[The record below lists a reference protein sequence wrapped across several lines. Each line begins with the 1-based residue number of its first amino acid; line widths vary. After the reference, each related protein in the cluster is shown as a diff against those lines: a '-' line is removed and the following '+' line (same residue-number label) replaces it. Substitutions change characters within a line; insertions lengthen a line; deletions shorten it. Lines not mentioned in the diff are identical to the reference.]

1 MTGPRAPSLA
11 ELPAVIPVFPLAG
24 ALLLPRG
31 RLPLNI
37 FEPRYLA
44 MIDDAMRHHRV
55 IGMVQPANQDQR
67 HPPLYPVG
75 CLGRLTSWS
84 ETGDGRLMITLT
96 GLIRFRI
103 ATELNTVTAYRQVE
117 ADFVPF
123 AGDLKESDDEEC
135 VDRKRLGASLKS
147 YLKLRQLEADWN
159 SIERA
164 PGEVLIN
171 SLAMICP
178 FDVAEK
184 QALLEAPHLAD
195 RAQLLTALIEMAA
208 ASSGNAE
215 GGATLQ

>member
-11 ELPAVIPVFPLAG
+11 ELPPVIPIFPLAG

-44 MIDDAMRHHRV
+44 MIDDALRTHRV
-55 IGMVQPANQDQR
+55 IGMVQPTGADQR
-67 HPPLYPVG
+67 HPSLYPIG

-103 ATELNTVTAYRQVE
+103 NAEPPAITPYRQVQ
-117 ADFVPF
+117 AGYAPF
-123 AGDLKESDDEEC
+123 AADLAESSDETC

-147 YLKLRQLEADWN
+147 YLKLRNLEADWS

-164 PGEVLIN
+164 PGEVLVN

-178 FDVAEK
+178 FDIAEK
-184 QALLEAPHLAD
+184 QALLEAPHLAE

-208 ASSGNAE
+208 ASSGNTE

>member
-1 MTGPRAPSLA
+1 MSGPRAPSIA
-11 ELPAVIPVFPLAG
+11 GLPPVIPVFPLAG

-44 MIDDAMRHHRV
+44 MIDDAMRTHRL
-55 IGMVQPANQDQR
+55 IGMVQPVNSDQK
-67 HPPLYPVG
+67 HPPLYPIG
-75 CLGRLTSWS
+75 CAGRLTSWN

-103 ATELNTVTAYRQVE
+103 DAELKTTTPYRQIE
-117 ADFVPF
+117 ASFEPF
-123 AGDLKESDDEEC
+123 SADLQESSDEDC
-135 VDRKRLGASLKS
+135 VDRKRLGTSLKS
-147 YLKLRQLEADWN
+147 YLKLRNIEADWS

-184 QALLEAPHLAD
+184 QALLEASCLAD

-208 ASSGNAE
+208 AGSGNVE
-215 GGATLQ
+215 GGPTLQ

>member
-1 MTGPRAPSLA
+1 MSGPRAPSIA
-11 ELPAVIPVFPLAG
+11 DLPPVVPVFPLAG

-55 IGMVQPANQDQR
+55 IGMVQPTCTNQKC
-67 HPPLYPVG
+67 PPLYPTG

-103 ATELNTVTAYRQVE
+103 DAELKTTTPYRQVE
-117 ADFVPF
+117 AGFSPF
-123 AGDLKESDDEEC
+123 AADLQESNDEDC

-147 YLKLRQLEADWN
+147 YLKLRNLEADWS

-171 SLAMICP
+171 SLAMICD

-184 QALLEAPHLAD
+184 QALLEAPCLAE

-208 ASSGNAE
+208 ASDGNAD

>member
-11 ELPAVIPVFPLAG
+11 ELPSVIPIFPLPG

-55 IGMVQPANQDQR
+55 VGMIQPAGNDQKY
-67 HPPLYPVG
+67 PPLYPIG
-75 CLGRLTSWS
+75 CLGRLTAWS

-96 GLIRFRI
+96 GLIRFRVQ
-103 ATELNTVTAYRQVE
+103 AEVKTTTPYRQVQPSFTE
-117 ADFVPF
+117 FER
-123 AGDLKESDDEEC
+123 DLQESDDEAC
-135 VDRKRLGASLKS
+135 IDRKRLGASLKS
-147 YLKLRQLEADWN
+147 YLKLRNLDADWS

-171 SLAMICP
+171 SLAMICE
-178 FDVAEK
+178 FDAAEK
-184 QALLEAPHLAD
+184 QALLEAPLLSD

-208 ASSGNAE
+208 ASAGNAG